1 MQHQADIYFKKSLG
15 LARVPSEPTLR
26 QRFDEHAE
34 AFLAPVSWATVEF
47 QKNGKVLFT
56 PLKTCHVSLDID
68 VLTRCESMSGWPT
81 AKQEN
86 RQE

>member
-1 MQHQADIYFKKSLG
+1 VVQHQDDTYFKKSLG

-47 QKNGKVLFT
+47 
-56 PLKTCHVSLDID
+56 LKTPRYLSHH
-68 VLTRCESMSGWPT
+68 
-81 AKQEN
+81 
-86 RQE
+86 